1 MLEVLI
7 EEFFIV
13 ESWHGIDVKKSLKQD
28 RVYVKG
34 GDGNW
39 IQYGLLGHASGCLVG
54 LVGSPAE
61 LGDAIAAEC
70 AKQKGCK
77 VTFGGVP
84 EIVEEVYESDEESE
98 EDE

>member
-13 ESWHGIDVKKSLKQD
+13 ESWHGISIKKSLKQD

-34 GDGNW
+34 TDGRW
-39 IQYGLLGHASGCLVG
+39 IQYGLLGHASGVLVG
-54 LVGSPAE
+54 LSGSPKE
-61 LGDAIAAEC
+61 LGEAIATAC
-70 AKQKGCK
+70 AVKKGCK

-84 EIVEEVYESDEESE
+84 EEVEEVVDDF
-98 EDE
+98 EDEDE